1 MRAWFSIPIL
11 LSGFFLA
18 PSNLFTQSSLD
29 DGFTQLMNA
38 ALHGHIERAERLL
51 QEGAN
56 LEERDDFG
64 WTALHWASNR
74 PDNLGMIQF
83 LIDHGA
89 NLATKDECGQT
100 AMDLSRGRELESNIA
115 VLKKHDAPSNVHG
128 SLFAAVKIGDI
139 EAVWKQLRVE
149 RI

>member
-1 MRAWFSIPIL
+1 
-11 LSGFFLA
+11 
-18 PSNLFTQSSLD
+18 
-29 DGFTQLMNA
+29 MNA
-38 ALHGHIERAERLL
+38 AMEGSIEQAEQLL
-51 QEGAN
+51 QEGGD

-64 WTALHWASNR
+64 WTPLHWASNR

-89 NLATKDECGQT
+89 NLATKDECGHT

-115 VLKKHDAPSNVHG
+115 VLKKNDAPSNVHG

>member
-1 MRAWFSIPIL
+1 
-11 LSGFFLA
+11 
-18 PSNLFTQSSLD
+18 
-29 DGFTQLMNA
+29 MNA
-38 ALHGHIERAERLL
+38 AMEGSIEQAEQLL
-51 QEGAN
+51 QEGGD

-64 WTALHWASNR
+64 WTPLHWASHR

-128 SLFAAVKIGDI
+128 SIFAAVKIGDI
-139 EAVWKQLRVE
+139 KRCGSNCGWSGFDIRDVGVIDGLRSISPPW
-149 RI
+149 RMIL

>member
-1 MRAWFSIPIL
+1 
-11 LSGFFLA
+11 
-18 PSNLFTQSSLD
+18 
-29 DGFTQLMNA
+29 
-38 ALHGHIERAERLL
+38 
-51 QEGAN
+51 
-56 LEERDDFG
+56 
-64 WTALHWASNR
+64 
-74 PDNLGMIQF
+74 MIQF

-128 SLFAAVKIGDI
+128 SIFAAVKIGDI
-139 EAVWKQLRVE
+139 KRCGSNCGWE